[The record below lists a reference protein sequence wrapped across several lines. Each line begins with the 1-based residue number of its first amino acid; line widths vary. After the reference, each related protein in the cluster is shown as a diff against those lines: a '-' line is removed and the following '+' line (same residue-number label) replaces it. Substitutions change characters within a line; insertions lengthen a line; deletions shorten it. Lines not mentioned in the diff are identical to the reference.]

1 MQGTWTFSVSGEV
14 RGRNVTRQQQ
24 LDLVMVELPDTVYL
38 RYEEQE
44 VTVASLE
51 ISTDTDTPLQVRDD
65 DRQRAIS
72 ARLGRVSVECVAE
85 GGRPEPSLSLFAGGS
100 NLTEVTGQ
108 GGRYSSAIRLISIHV
123 CTISTI

>member
-1 MQGTWTFSVSGEV
+1 MSGEV

-108 GGRYSSAIRLISIHV
+108 GGRWLTQHYNGKSIH
-123 CTISTI
+123 ISTYYYCCLNP

>member
-1 MQGTWTFSVSGEV
+1 MSGEV

-51 ISTDTDTPLQVRDD
+51 ICTDTDTDTPLQVRDD

-108 GGRYSSAIRLISIHV
+108 GGR
-123 CTISTI
+123 

>member
-1 MQGTWTFSVSGEV
+1 MS
-14 RGRNVTRQQQ
+14 
-24 LDLVMVELPDTVYL
+24 
-38 RYEEQE
+38 
-44 VTVASLE
+44 
-51 ISTDTDTPLQVRDD
+51 PLQVRDD

-100 NLTEVTGQ
+100 NLTEATGQ

>member
-1 MQGTWTFSVSGEV
+1 MASALWRSP
-14 RGRNVTRQQQ
+14 
-24 LDLVMVELPDTVYL
+24 LIL
-38 RYEEQE
+38 RY
-44 VTVASLE
+44 SL
-51 ISTDTDTPLQVRDD
+51 LQVRDD

-108 GGRYSSAIRLISIHV
+108 GGR
-123 CTISTI
+123 

>member
-1 MQGTWTFSVSGEV
+1 MSP
-14 RGRNVTRQQQ
+14 R
-24 LDLVMVELPDTVYL
+24 
-38 RYEEQE
+38 
-44 VTVASLE
+44 
-51 ISTDTDTPLQVRDD
+51 QVRDD

>member
-1 MQGTWTFSVSGEV
+1 MSGEV

-51 ISTDTDTPLQVRDD
+51 MSTDTDMPPPLQVRDD

-100 NLTEVTGQ
+100 NLTEATGQ

>member
-1 MQGTWTFSVSGEV
+1 MITPVQGTWTFSVWGEV
-14 RGRNVTRQQQ
+14 RGRNVSRQQQ

-38 RYEEQE
+38 RYEDQE
-44 VTVASLE
+44 VGGACLV
-51 ISTDTDTPLQVRDD
+51 ISTDTPLLQVRDD

-85 GGRPEPSLSLFAGGS
+85 GGRPEPSLSLFAGSS

-108 GGRYSSAIRLISIHV
+108 GGR
-123 CTISTI
+123 